1 MKKRSSKVISDVNV
15 TSLVD
20 VTMVLLIIFII
31 AAPFMRAGVKVEL
44 PKAENRSPQPR
55 EAILIAIDGQKQ
67 IYVNQKQVSVDN
79 LSGVVKQL
87 VSAAP
92 QLPVLVEGNAA
103 VPYGE
108 VIALMDAVR
117 NAGVENVGLVLETP
131 SRRR

>member
-92 QLPVLVEGNAA
+92 QLPVLVEGDAA

>member
-1 MKKRSSKVISDVNV
+1 M

-92 QLPVLVEGNAA
+92 QLPVLVEGDAA